1 LGGHPRLA
9 AILLTTMLA
18 PFTAHAIDCSRTSTG
33 RTPLDDLGAGA
44 YLGAFPGGL
53 YPDGSNAPPP
63 GPWLADGLARAA
75 AIEPLDA
82 QGAPDPAGAVILEC
96 MGMSNAAQEF
106 GTETNGV
113 LKFAQRAKLDPDTH
127 PRLHPINGCLSS
139 GTTVQWS
146 DPDGEWWDHFRTQ
159 PSVQVPG
166 FAGSIEQVQ
175 AIWFKVG
182 VAHPARTFPTLPSP
196 DAHAYA
202 HARQIYDALRV
213 VAQQVPN
220 LQMLFLSTRSYGGYI
235 DPSGDLSPEPYPYE
249 SGFSVKWIVESQIRE
264 VATGWSIRSVSG
276 SGAWTTARAS
286 CRGSHGARTSGRTA
300 RRRARTASRGTAM
313 HSARTA
319 TAATSRSTASTRAD
333 GVSRR
338 CRRSCS
344 PS

>member
-1 LGGHPRLA
+1 
-9 AILLTTMLA
+9 
-18 PFTAHAIDCSRTSTG
+18 
-33 RTPLDDLGAGA
+33 
-44 YLGAFPGGL
+44 
-53 YPDGSNAPPP
+53 
-63 GPWLADGLARAA
+63 
-75 AIEPLDA
+75 
-82 QGAPDPAGAVILEC
+82 
-96 MGMSNAAQEF
+96 MSNAAQEF

-127 PRLHPINGCLSS
+127 PRLHLINGCLSS

-166 FAGSIEQVQ
+166 FAGSIAQVQ

-213 VAQQVPN
+213 VARQVPN
-220 LQMLFLSTRSYGGYI
+220 LQMLFLSTRTYGGYI

-264 VATGWSIRSVSG
+264 VATGVVDPLGLGIGSMDYRTGVVPWVAWGPYLWADGATPRSDGLTWDCDAQCANGNCGDFEVDGVHPSRWGEQKVSTQLLAFMKTSPFTTPWFLATPEPAAAA
-276 SGAWTTARAS
+276 SGVAALAALRWI
-286 CRGSHGARTSGRTA
+286 
-300 RRRARTASRGTAM
+300 RRARVRRLPARRLASRILRKRD
-313 HSARTA
+313 ARA
-319 TAATSRSTASTRAD
+319 EEEAARWNPGSGNT
-333 GVSRR
+333 
-338 CRRSCS
+338 
-344 PS
+344 